1 MACIP
6 SKKINIHEA
15 SVLDLKQIP
24 GMKTKLAEKILEYRD
39 QHGPVKDL
47 AEFKKVEGVG
57 EDTIEDLRDC
67 LTIE

>member
-24 GMKTKLAEKILEYRD
+24 GMKDKLAEKILEYRD
-39 QHGPVKDL
+39 QHGPVKVSPNSRKWK
-47 AEFKKVEGVG
+47 ASATTPSK
-57 EDTIEDLRDC
+57 I
-67 LTIE
+67 